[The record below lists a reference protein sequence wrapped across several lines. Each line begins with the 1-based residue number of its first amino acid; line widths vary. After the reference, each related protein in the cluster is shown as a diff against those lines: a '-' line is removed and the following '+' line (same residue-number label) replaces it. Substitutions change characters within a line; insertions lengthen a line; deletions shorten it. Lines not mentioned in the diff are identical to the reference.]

1 MSFDF
6 WNDDTEEAS
15 SGKYDSGS
23 NDFEVIPKGTKVLFA
38 IDEVKVEETEKE
50 TYINTRWVVMQPE
63 QYKNRKVFHKIRL
76 WDADQKK
83 AEKAGKLIKAID
95 ANAGGKL
102 RTYGRSPDEWN
113 DDLLSRALLNKP
125 MLGTLGVWELQ
136 DKSASGNWIMAVEPK
151 GKVDAPTQ
159 KAKGKPVVD
168 EDDDIPF

>member
-15 SGKYDSGS
+15 SGTYDSGS
-23 NDFEVIPKGTKVLFA
+23 GDFEVIPKGTKVLFA
-38 IDEVKVEETEKE
+38 IDEVKLDEDRDGNE
-50 TYINTRWVVMQPE
+50 YINTRWVVMQPE

-76 WDADQKK
+76 WDTDQKK

-102 RTYGRSPDEWN
+102 RKSGDGPDDWN
-113 DDLLSRALLNKP
+113 DDLLQKALLNKP

-151 GKVDAPTQ
+151 GNVDAH
-159 KAKGKPVVD
+159 KAKPKQEITD
-168 EDDDIPF
+168 EDIPF

>member
-6 WNDDTEEAS
+6 WNDDTEEVS
-15 SGKYDSGS
+15 SGTYDSGS
-23 NDFEVIPKGTKVLFA
+23 ADFEVIPKGTKVLFA
-38 IDEVKVEETEKE
+38 IDNVQVEETEKE

-63 QYKNRKVFHKIRL
+63 EYKNRKVFHKIRV

-151 GKVDAPTQ
+151 GKVDAH
-159 KAKGKPVVD
+159 KAKPKQ
-168 EDDDIPF
+168 EITDDDIPF